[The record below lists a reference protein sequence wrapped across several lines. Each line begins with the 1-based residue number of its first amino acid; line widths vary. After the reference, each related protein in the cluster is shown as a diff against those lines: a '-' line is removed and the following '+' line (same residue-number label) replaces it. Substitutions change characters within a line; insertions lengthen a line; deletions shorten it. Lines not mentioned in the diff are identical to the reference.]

1 MAPSVVTIDASD
13 VDMAIPSAPIPQKR
27 TLLLAPPSIATE
39 ESNLHALFT
48 TFDRTTTDLQMLD
61 RLSAGVVSLSTNTYD
76 LVLLLTDKDGSRR
89 TEVLHLLNRG
99 VYAALVPAM
108 KPGAKL
114 QTQDNGFGPAEAMEA
129 VLAGL
134 VQTSAGFEK
143 PKYDASA
150 AVPLRFGAKKNISQK
165 TTPPAPAPAP
175 PMMGIIDPTNNDDYD
190 DDDDEL
196 INEDALLDDEDL
208 SRPIMP
214 RSFSLPLL
222 HQHTLTDLPI
232 QPRNANPKRAVAAA
246 PAKTAHAASQ
256 TGWKQRIK
264 SDATKQIAI

>member
-61 RLSAGVVSLSTNTYD
+61 RLSAGVVSLPTNTYD
-76 LVLLLTDKDGSRR
+76 LVLLVTGTDGSRR
-89 TEVLHLLNRG
+89 TEALHLLNRG

-108 KPGAKL
+108 KPGATL
-114 QTQDNGFGPAEAMEA
+114 QTQDSGFGPAETMEA

-134 VQTSAGFEK
+134 VQTPSGFEK
-143 PKYDASA
+143 PNHDTSA
-150 AVPLRFGAKKNISQK
+150 AVPLRFGAKKNNPKK
-165 TTPPAPAPAP
+165 TTPPAPAP
-175 PMMGIIDPTNNDDYD
+175 PMMGIIDPTNNNDRD
-190 DDDDEL
+190 DDDNDDEL
-196 INEDALLDDEDL
+196 INEDTLLDDEDL

-214 RSFSLPLL
+214 RTFISPFFIYSLYFINI
-222 HQHTLTDLPI
+222 H
-232 QPRNANPKRAVAAA
+232 
-246 PAKTAHAASQ
+246 
-256 TGWKQRIK
+256 
-264 SDATKQIAI
+264 